1 MWGSDYPHDEGTTP
15 FSREGLRIAYAGL
28 PREEVAAMVG
38 GNAAR
43 VYGFDLALLDALAAK
58 HGPTVAEIAEPL
70 AAVPPEATSP
80 AFAKGGS
87 VRVW

>member
-1 MWGSDYPHDEGTTP
+1 MT
-15 FSREGLRIAYAGL
+15 
-28 PREEVAAMVG
+28 G

-43 VYGFDLALLDALAAK
+43 VYGFDLGLLDPIAARV
-58 HGPTVAEIAEPL
+58 GPTVEEIAEPL
-70 AAVPPEATSP
+70 TDIPPGATSP